1 MQVLL
6 EQRHVGPVAAEA
18 GKMQC
23 CLTYHEGMASG
34 PPLRSHADGGTVG

>member
-18 GKMQC
+18 GKMQG
-23 CLTYHEGMASG
+23 CLTYHEGVASG
-34 PPLRSHADGGTVG
+34 QPSRSDADMDTVG